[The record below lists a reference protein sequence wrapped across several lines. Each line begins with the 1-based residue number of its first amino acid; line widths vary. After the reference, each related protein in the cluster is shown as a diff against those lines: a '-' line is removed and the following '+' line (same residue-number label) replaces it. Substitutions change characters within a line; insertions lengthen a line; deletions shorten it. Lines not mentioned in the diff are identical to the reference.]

1 MHSQLNSICEEL
13 SKLTETQIKIQK
25 DTVWIVA
32 DQFSPLAFGVSGSNP
47 GAILF
52 GEKLKQL
59 QF

>member
-32 DQFSPLAFGVSGSNP
+32 D
-47 GAILF
+47 
-52 GEKLKQL
+52 
-59 QF
+59 